1 MTNIK
6 DVAKRAGVSVGTVS
20 NVLNSLPTV
29 SQENIGKVRGA
40 IKELDFKP
48 NRIAASLSSRK
59 TSSIGLVIPD
69 IASPYYADL
78 IKGTSDSIESC
89 GYNIFLCG
97 SNDNLEK
104 ETKIINDLLSLWI
117 DGIIIVPVYERS
129 REIDL
134 INNIKIPTILVNREI
149 PGLKRDLCVFNNF
162 KGAYDATKYLID
174 NNHKKIITL
183 AGPQHS
189 RSFEDRLL
197 GWKEAIQEHGLYK
210 SEHIFINDYSVES
223 GYKSMEKAL
232 SQIKEID
239 AVFASSDLIALGAM
253 NAIKEKQLSIPE
265 DISIIGFGDIYLSK
279 YLEPA
284 LTTIKRPFYNIGK
297 TAVSMLMEK
306 ISGNQISEGHFDLTE
321 EKPGKFIIEGI
332 LEIRKSVT
340 AKIN

>member
-20 NVLNSLPTV
+20 NVLNSLSTV
-29 SQENIGKVRGA
+29 SQENVGKVQGA

-48 NRIAASLSSRK
+48 SRIAASLSNKK
-59 TSSIGLVIPD
+59 TSNIGLIIPD

-78 IKGTSDSIESC
+78 IKGISDSIEAK

-104 ETKIINDLLSLWI
+104 ESKIINDLLSLWI

-129 REIDL
+129 SDIDL
-134 INNIKIPTILVNREI
+134 INNIKIPTVLVNREI
-149 PGLKRDLCVFNNF
+149 QGLTRDLCIFNNF

-197 GWKEAIQEHGLYK
+197 GWKEAIQKYGLYRD
-210 SEHIFINDYSVES
+210 EHIFIGDYSVES

-253 NAIKEKQLSIPE
+253 SAIKEKHLSIPK
-265 DISIIGFGDIYLSK
+265 DVSIMGFGDIYLSK

-306 ISGNQISEGHFDLTE
+306 ISGNHLGFAD
-321 EKPGKFIIEGI
+321 EKPRKIIIEGI
-332 LEIRKSVT
+332 LEIRKSVA

>member
-6 DVAKRAGVSVGTVS
+6 DVAKKAGVSVGTVS
-20 NVLNSLPTV
+20 NVLNSLSTV

-40 IKELDFKP
+40 IKDLDFKP
-48 NRIAASLSSRK
+48 SKIAASLSNKK
-59 TSSIGLVIPD
+59 TSNIGLVIPD
-69 IASPYYADL
+69 IASPYYSDL
-78 IKGTSDSIESC
+78 IKGISDSIDAS

-129 REIDL
+129 SDIDL
-134 INNIKIPTILVNREI
+134 INNIKIPTVLVNREI
-149 PGLKRDLCVFNNF
+149 QGLRRDLCVFNNF

-189 RSFEDRLL
+189 RSFEDRFL
-197 GWKEAIQEHGLYK
+197 GWKEAIQEYGLYRD
-210 SEHIFINDYSVES
+210 EHIFISDYSVES

-253 NAIKEKQLSIPE
+253 NAIKEKHLRIPD

-297 TAVSMLMEK
+297 TAVSMLMEN
-306 ISGNQISEGHFDLTE
+306 ISGNHLDFTG
-321 EKPGKFIIEGI
+321 EKPGKVIIEGI
-332 LEIRKSVT
+332 LEIRKSVA

>member
-6 DVAKRAGVSVGTVS
+6 EVAKRAGVSVGTVS
-20 NVLNSLPTV
+20 NVLNSLSTV

-48 NRIAASLSSRK
+48 SRIAASLSSRK
-59 TSSIGLVIPD
+59 TANIGLVIPD

-78 IKGTSDSIESC
+78 IKGISDSVESG

-97 SNDNLEK
+97 SNDSLEK

-134 INNIKIPTILVNREI
+134 INNIKIPTVLVNREI
-149 PGLKRDLCVFNNF
+149 QGLSRDLCMFNNF
-162 KGAYDATKYLID
+162 KGAYDGTKYLID

-197 GWKEAIQEHGLYK
+197 GWKEAVQEYGLYRN
-210 SEHIFINDYSVES
+210 EHIFISDYSVES
-223 GYKSMEKAL
+223 GYESMEKAL
-232 SQIKEID
+232 NQLKEID

-253 NAIKEKQLSIPE
+253 NAIKNNHLSIPE
-265 DISIIGFGDIYLSK
+265 DISIMGFGDIYLSK

-306 ISGNQISEGHFDLTE
+306 ISGNHESSEID
-321 EKPGKFIIEGI
+321 KPGKIIIEGL
-332 LEIRKSVT
+332 LEIRKSV
-340 AKIN
+340 AVKN

>member
-6 DVAKRAGVSVGTVS
+6 EVAKRAGVSVGTVS

-29 SQENIGKVRGA
+29 SKDNIGKVREA
-40 IKELDFKP
+40 IKELDFRP

-59 TSSIGLVIPD
+59 TSNIGLVVPD

-78 IKGTSDSIESC
+78 IKGISDALEAS

-104 ETKIINDLLSLWI
+104 ENKIINDLLSLWI

-129 REIDL
+129 SDIDL
-134 INNIKIPTILVNREI
+134 INNIKIPTVLVNREI
-149 PGLKRDLCVFNNF
+149 QGLNRDLCVFNNF
-162 KGAYDATKYLID
+162 KGAFDATKYLID

-197 GWKEAIQEHGLYK
+197 GWKEAIQEYGLYRN
-210 SEHIFINDYSVES
+210 EHIFISDYSVES

-253 NAIKEKQLSIPE
+253 NAIKEKHLSIPE

-306 ISGNQISEGHFDLTE
+306 ISGNHLGFESEN
-321 EKPGKFIIEGI
+321 PGKIIIEGV
-332 LEIRKSVT
+332 LEIRKSVAVKT
-340 AKIN
+340 N

>member
-20 NVLNSLPTV
+20 NVLNSLSTV
-29 SQENIGKVRGA
+29 SLENLEKVKVA

-48 NRIAASLSSRK
+48 SRIAASLSNRR
-59 TSSIGLVIPD
+59 TSNIGLIIPD

-78 IKGTSDSIESC
+78 IKGISDSVEAR
-89 GYNIFLCG
+89 GYNVFLCG
-97 SNDNLEK
+97 SNGDLEK
-104 ETKIINDLLSLWI
+104 ETKIIKDLLSLWI
-117 DGIIIVPVYERS
+117 DGIIIVPVYERYS
-129 REIDL
+129 DIDL
-134 INNIKIPTILVNREI
+134 INNIKIPAVLVNREI
-149 PGLKRDLCVFNNF
+149 QGINRDLCVFNNF

-174 NNHKKIITL
+174 NNHKNIITL
-183 AGPQHS
+183 AGPQDS

-197 GWKEAIQEHGLYK
+197 GWKEAIQEYGLYRNGR
-210 SEHIFINDYSVES
+210 IFISNYSVES
-223 GYKSMEKAL
+223 GYESMEKAL
-232 SQIKEID
+232 NQIKEID

-253 NAIKEKQLSIPE
+253 NAIKEKHLSIPK

-297 TAVSMLMEK
+297 TAVSILMEK
-306 ISGNQISEGHFDLTE
+306 ISGNYLSFAG
-321 EKPGKFIIEGI
+321 EKPGKVIIEGI
-332 LEIRKSVT
+332 LEIRKSVA

>member
-6 DVAKRAGVSVGTVS
+6 EVARRAGVSVGTVS

-29 SQENIGKVRGA
+29 TGENLGKVREA
-40 IKELDFKP
+40 IKELDFSP
-48 NRIAASLSSRK
+48 NRIAASLSNKK
-59 TSSIGLVIPD
+59 TFNIGLIIPD
-69 IASPYYADL
+69 ISSPYYADL
-78 IKGTSDSIESC
+78 IKGISDSIESR

-117 DGIIIVPVYERS
+117 DGIIIVPVYDRS
-129 REIDL
+129 RDIDL
-134 INNIKIPTILVNREI
+134 INNINIPTVLVNREI
-149 PGLKRDLCVFNNF
+149 QGLTRDLAVFNNF
-162 KGAYDATKYLID
+162 KGAYDATRYLIA
-174 NNHKKIITL
+174 NNHKNIITL

-197 GWKEAIQEHGLYK
+197 GWKEAVQEYKLYRK
-210 SEHIFINDYSVES
+210 EHIFIGDYSVES
-223 GYKSMEKAL
+223 GYKSMKKAL
-232 SQIKEID
+232 NHLKEID

-253 NAIKEKQLSIPE
+253 SAIKEKQLSIPE
-265 DISIIGFGDIYLSK
+265 DISIIGLGDIYLSK

-306 ISGNQISEGHFDLTE
+306 ISLGRSAVIDENPR
-321 EKPGKFIIEGI
+321 KVIIEGL
-332 LEIRKSVT
+332 LEIRKSVA
-340 AKIN
+340 AKNQ